1 MPSIDEA
8 IVDPKL
14 YADASAYHALFASLR
29 RDAPVRW
36 TEPQRFRP
44 FWTVSRHADIME
56 IERQSKRFL
65 NGPRLNLMSR
75 DMEERV
81 KAHAG
86 RTQIIR
92 TLVDLDDPEHRAL
105 RGLTQS
111 WFLPGNLRTL
121 SARIDALAAEF
132 VDRLERLGGECD
144 FVKDVAVWYPL
155 RVIMMILGI
164 PPEDEALMLKLTQEL
179 LAPLD
184 KDMRTKA
191 EGRNLIS
198 TVEDFFAYFRQIA
211 AERRREP
218 RDDVAS
224 VIANATIDGQPLGE
238 VEAMSYYII
247 IATAGHDTTSST
259 AAGGLLALIE
269 NPEQLAKLR
278 ANLAHMPSAIDE
290 MVRWVSPVAHFF
302 RTATQ
307 DYELRGQQIRVGDA
321 LMMCYPSAN
330 RDEAVFDE
338 PFAFRNRPL
347 AQPPSRLWL
356 RPASLPRPA
365 SRQAGAARALQGAA
379 AAARPD
385 RARRSTGLD
394 GELFRRRT
402 QKTADPI
409 YFAALE
415 ADLARRLRR
424 TGPMSKRAAGRHS
437 RRQISP
443 RKRGGYLIQALVRLP
458 TTAGRDFRNWH
469 LEDAPVRASLVC

>member
-56 IERQSKRFL
+56 IERQSERFL

-81 KAHAG
+81 KAHTG
-86 RTQIIR
+86 RAQIIR

-155 RVIMMILGI
+155 RVIMIILGV

-184 KDMRTKA
+184 KDMRTRA

-278 ANLAHMPSAIDE
+278 ANPAHIPSAIDE

-302 RTATQ
+302 RTAAQ
-307 DYELRGQQIRVGDA
+307 DYELRGQQIRLGDA

-338 PFAFRNRPL
+338 PFAFRIDRSPNRHL
-347 AQPPSRLWL
+347 AFGYGPHLCLGQHLAKLELRALFKELLSRLDRIEL
-356 RPASLPRPA
+356 AGPPAWTESYFVGGLKRLPIRY
-365 SRQAGAARALQGAA
+365 
-379 AAARPD
+379 
-385 RARRSTGLD
+385 T
-394 GELFRRRT
+394 
-402 QKTADPI
+402 
-409 YFAALE
+409 
-415 ADLARRLRR
+415 LRR
-424 TGPMSKRAAGRHS
+424 
-437 RRQISP
+437 
-443 RKRGGYLIQALVRLP
+443 
-458 TTAGRDFRNWH
+458 
-469 LEDAPVRASLVC
+469 